1 MRKYLIVALAALT
14 AVAFAA
20 VAYAQAPGADM
31 TVAVSPS
38 KAGTKQKPKDVT
50 VDLEIVNS
58 DFSQTASR
66 IEIWLPKNVKID
78 TAGFKRCSVSVL
90 GNTGPRGCPSGSKI
104 GAGNA
109 DARAGVN
116 QSANPPVLPFAVNA
130 YVTGKN
136 SIAFHLQQKDG
147 EIVAVAPAKLSKASG
162 KYGQK
167 LDVAIPA
174 EPAQQYP
181 TGQYNGLE
189 KLDVLLGSKKKNK
202 SVVVS
207 TGCAGRNHPYKAALT
222 FVPNPGPPKQ
232 AKVETETN
240 ARCSK

>member
-1 MRKYLIVALAALT
+1 LRKYLIVALAALT

-20 VAYAQAPGADM
+20 VAYAQQPGAEM
-31 TVAVSPS
+31 TVAVSPT

-66 IEIWLPKNVKID
+66 IEIWLPKNVKLD
-78 TAGFKRCSVSVL
+78 TTGFKRCSLATLTQGTS
-90 GNTGPRGCPSGSKI
+90 GCPRGSKI
-104 GAGNA
+104 GSGDA

-130 YVTGKN
+130 FVTGRN
-136 SIAFHLQQKDG
+136 SIAFHLQQEDG
-147 EIVAVAPAKLSKASG
+147 EIVAVAPAKITRASG

-167 LDVAIPA
+167 LDVSIPE

-181 TGQYNGLE
+181 AGLYNGLE
-189 KLDVLLGSKKKNK
+189 KLDVLLGSKRKNK
-202 SVVVS
+202 SVVTS
-207 TGCAGRNHPYKAALT
+207 IGCAGRNHPYKAAIT
-222 FVPNPGPPKQ
+222 FVPNPAPPKA
-232 AKVETETN
+232 AKVETEAT

>member
-1 MRKYLIVALAALT
+1 LRKYLIVAVAALT

-20 VAYAQAPGADM
+20 VAYAQTPGAEM

-38 KAGTKQKPKDVT
+38 KAGTKKKPKDVT

-58 DFSQTASR
+58 DFTQTASR
-66 IEIWLPKNVKID
+66 LEIWLPKNVKID
-78 TAGFKRCSVSVL
+78 TTGFKRCSLSTL
-90 GNTGPRGCPSGSKI
+90 ARGTSGCPRGSKV
-104 GAGNA
+104 GTGNA

-116 QSANPPVLPFAVNA
+116 RSANPPVLPFAVNA
-130 YVTGKN
+130 FVTGKN

-147 EIVAVAPAKLSKASG
+147 EIVAIAPGKISRASG

-167 LDVAIPA
+167 LDVTIPE

-181 TGQYNGLE
+181 AGQYNGLE
-189 KLDVLLGSKKKNK
+189 RLDVLLGSKKRNK
-202 SVVVS
+202 SVAVS
-207 TGCAGRNHPYKAALT
+207 TGCASRQHPYKAAIT
-222 FVPNPGPPKQ
+222 FVNNPVPPKA

>member
-1 MRKYLIVALAALT
+1 LRKYLIVALAALT

-20 VAYAQAPGADM
+20 VAYAQTPGAEM

-58 DFSQTASR
+58 DFTQTASR
-66 IEIWLPKNVKID
+66 LEIWLPKNVKID
-78 TAGFKRCSVSVL
+78 TAGFKKCSVSVL
-90 GNTGPRGCPSGSKI
+90 GSRGPSGCPAGSKV
-104 GAGNA
+104 GAGDA

-130 YVTGKN
+130 YVTGKS
-136 SIAFHLQQKDG
+136 SIAFHLQQEDG
-147 EIVAVAPAKLSKASG
+147 EIVAVAPAKISKASG

-167 LDVAIPA
+167 LDVSIPE

-181 TGQYNGLE
+181 AGLYNGLE
-189 KLDVLLGSKKKNK
+189 KLSVLLGTKKKNK
-202 SVVVS
+202 SIVVS
-207 TGCAGRNHPYKAALT
+207 TGCAGRSHPYKAAIT
-222 FVPNPGPPKQ
+222 FVANPAPPKA
-232 AKVETETN
+232 AKVETQTT